1 MSKEGLATDI
11 YNVVGS
17 EPITL
22 YNEEGNVVYEPEEA
36 QSMFLK
42 KDQIMINIQE
52 DPDVLEISLSDG
64 VDARRFEEEYG
75 SQLRKIAINHVFKY
89 MLRTYGKKLTPKDF
103 AQNTPV
109 LENLYG
115 STKSSYQKIGGAK
128 VIVRHSTAVNE
139 EKRGARTRNI
149 KQVFVET
156 ADGERFKIPHQN
168 LHGARAIAYHLNS
181 GGHHG
186 DGVSNKVFEMVE
198 RMDELSQLHLHEQD
212 AESKYWIRQ
221 EFLSLRECLKKSY
234 GSAKRYKS
242 FVEGLVPTTL
252 KESTDFE
259 QWALS
264 IAPSDHLNEDY
275 EENIVSSYLNKVNRA
290 TKATLP
296 GLVTEMLQLGIA
308 KDVVKHLSWPIKS
321 MVTEAISEQD
331 RIGIDKAWRLKV
343 IDIKNHKVSVKDAIE
358 SIATEYSSGETYQEI
373 VEYITH
379 MAEESGIMPK
389 DENEKIIDKILSKS
403 KKLRDDLQTI
413 KAQEFY
419 GRAKFISEEYD
430 QDREIYDVW
439 LDNMRE
445 VGQGLGHRAATDQT
459 IHELMAKYKTTYEE
473 AGSMLERVLDQFS
486 SK

>member
-1 MSKEGLATDI
+1 MSKERLATDI

-36 QSMFLK
+36 TSMFLK
-42 KDQIMINIQE
+42 KDQIMIEIQE
-52 DPDVLEISLSDG
+52 DPDVLKISLSDG
-64 VDARRFEEEYG
+64 VDGRRFEDEYG
-75 SQLRKIAINHVFKY
+75 SKLRKIAINHVFKY
-89 MLRTYGKKLTPKDF
+89 MLRTYGKKLAPKDF

-139 EKRGARTRNI
+139 DKRGARTRNI

-168 LHGARAIAYHLNS
+168 LHAARSIAYHLNS
-181 GGHHG
+181 GGLHG
-186 DGVSNKVFEMVE
+186 DAISGKVFEIAE
-198 RMDELSQLHLHEQD
+198 RMNELSQLHLSEQD

-221 EFLSLRECLKKSY
+221 EFLSLRESLKKSY

-242 FVEGLVPTTL
+242 FVEGLAPTTL

-264 IAPSDHLNEDY
+264 IAPSDHLHEDY

-290 TKATLP
+290 TKTSLP

-308 KDVVKHLSWPIKS
+308 KDVVKHLTWPIKS
-321 MVTEAISEQD
+321 IVTEAISEQD
-331 RIGIDKAWRLKV
+331 RMSIDRAWRLKA
-343 IDIKNHKVSVKDAIE
+343 IDIKNHKISVKDAIE
-358 SIATEYSSGETYQEI
+358 SIANEYSSGETYQEVI
-373 VEYITH
+373 DYIKH
-379 MAEESGIMPK
+379 MAEEAGIMPK

-403 KKLRDDLQTI
+403 KKLRDDMQTI

-419 GRAKFISEEYD
+419 GRAKFISEEHS
-430 QDREIYDVW
+430 QDREIYDMWV
-439 LDNMRE
+439 DNIHG
-445 VGQGLGHRAATDQT
+445 VGQGLGHRAATEQT
-459 IHELMAKYKTTYEE
+459 IHELTAKYKTTYEE
-473 AGSMLERVLDQFS
+473 AAAMLDRVLNQFS